1 MAAIPVHVFLL
12 KTLECL
18 PIAFQAKESS
28 LTIRGEPSVICP
40 PAYQTP
46 SGLSSSRNPG
56 LFAHLEHCTATPA
69 TGSLLCLLSPFSML
83 FPESVFSLIIED
95 ALRWRTYV
103 TLDTLKA
110 GYSEARTGVE
120 FSLQALWRGP
130 NTTKVRTHLSSICV
144 ETCLGSEMDF

>member
-46 SGLSSSRNPG
+46 SGLPSSRDPG
-56 LFAHLEHCTATPA
+56 LFAHLEHCMATPA

-95 ALRWRTYV
+95 ALRSTFRLPTV
-103 TLDTLKA
+103 PESDSRRSVCFCESVCQPDT
-110 GYSEARTGVE
+110 
-120 FSLQALWRGP
+120 
-130 NTTKVRTHLSSICV
+130 
-144 ETCLGSEMDF
+144 